1 MQLGGQLILLQGKV
15 CQDTLS
21 PFPLLEGDRKE
32 IFWLIS
38 SIQILSWQMLSDE
51 INNIGWNLT
60 DSETWKKSWFYC
72 VMHFYCQFFTCITQV
87 PSVAELV
94 KSLFFTCFWLIFVY
108 IVAVLSVGLF
118 LSCPFLLTSLNKFIL
133 SLENALRSFACLTKG
148 DVIAIKYNEKVS

>member
-15 CQDTLS
+15 CQNTLS

-60 DSETWKKSWFYC
+60 DSETWKKVGFI
-72 VMHFYCQFFTCITQV
+72 VLCIFIA
-87 PSVAELV
+87 S
-94 KSLFFTCFWLIFVY
+94 SLHV
-108 IVAVLSVGLF
+108 
-118 LSCPFLLTSLNKFIL
+118 
-133 SLENALRSFACLTKG
+133 
-148 DVIAIKYNEKVS
+148 